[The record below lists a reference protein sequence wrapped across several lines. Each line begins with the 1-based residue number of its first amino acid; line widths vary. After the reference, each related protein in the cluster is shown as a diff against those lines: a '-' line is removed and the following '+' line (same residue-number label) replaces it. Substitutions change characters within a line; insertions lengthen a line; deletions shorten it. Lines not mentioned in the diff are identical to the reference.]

1 MHTLGVY
8 ILKRL
13 LQSIPLILFVMAIN
27 FLIIHAAPGDPITY
41 LYGGSAEVSAEQM
54 NRLREQMGLNQP
66 LYVQFFLYVRNLLD
80 GDLGFSAINR
90 KPVLTLIM
98 ERVPATVVLMT

>member
-8 ILKRL
+8 ALKRL
-13 LQSIPLILFVMAIN
+13 LQSIPLIFFVMVIN

-66 LYVQFFLYVRNLLD
+66 LYVQFFLYVRNLLA
-80 GDLGFSAINR
+80 GIWASRRSTGSPSSR
-90 KPVLTLIM
+90 
-98 ERVPATVVLMT
+98 